1 MKVTK
6 EMVLTIADDLRVDLT
21 DEDIKH
27 ILKNTKKKTIAVRTH
42 IKEYLKDKNWI
53 DKL

>member
-6 EMVLTIADDLRVDLT
+6 EMVLTIADDLSVGLT